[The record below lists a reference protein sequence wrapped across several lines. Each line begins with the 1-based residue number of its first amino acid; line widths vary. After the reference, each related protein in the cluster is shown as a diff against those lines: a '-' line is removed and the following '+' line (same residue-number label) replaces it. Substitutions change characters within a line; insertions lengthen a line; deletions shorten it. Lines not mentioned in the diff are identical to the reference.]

1 MDSLNCPLTCDIF
14 CDPVIGQDG
23 HTYERKD
30 IIAWLKQHGT
40 SPITREPMTIESLR
54 PNHIVRKIV
63 DEFAAVSKKKEYQF
77 RLDVD
82 VRKMEIR
89 PLFQTCTKAIYKAE
103 WVGRQGPPIVLIKI
117 DDAKA
122 NREALFYVQLSCHP
136 HIVRTFGLV
145 ENDINSLML
154 VQEYAEKGNLAKLLR
169 ENNFKPIR
177 NVLIEIFIQ
186 IIDAMICIADNK
198 IVHGALACRNV
209 LVFRC
214 NPIIPEENL
223 VKLTDFG
230 LTKDSDIFS
239 VTARSSQTT
248 MTIIPVRYA
257 APEIFQTNGDRMFY
271 SEKSD
276 VYSMGV
282 LMWEACSYG
291 TLPFASLRD
300 DSDVYR
306 CKLRGNQLPRPAI
319 CDEDLWSAIVHC
331 WKVESSERPTFKEL
345 RRKIMYL
352 THGSDLIASKPILEI
367 GKIPQVQLMSTP
379 SSKKRSPSV
388 KFEAHEDKIPC
399 EYCNELVNFDKY
411 IMHTQVCADQE
422 QPRVVSEDRSVLP
435 IQITTSETQVA
446 IASECKRGN
455 IEITVCHFKHTVKV
469 TQLFDVGIRQIGNKK

>member
-352 THGSDLIASKPILEI
+352 THGSDL
-367 GKIPQVQLMSTP
+367 M
-379 SSKKRSPSV
+379 
-388 KFEAHEDKIPC
+388 
-399 EYCNELVNFDKY
+399 
-411 IMHTQVCADQE
+411 
-422 QPRVVSEDRSVLP
+422 
-435 IQITTSETQVA
+435 
-446 IASECKRGN
+446 
-455 IEITVCHFKHTVKV
+455 
-469 TQLFDVGIRQIGNKK
+469 